1 MTELLLAALI
11 ACSTGDATCAAHDAG
26 AHTVVYICDVAPS
39 QAGQKRIPVNLDE
52 RLHVITIAARCE
64 SA

>member
-1 MTELLLAALI
+1 MTDLILAALI

-39 QAGQKRIPVNLDE
+39 QNGQKRVPVNLDG
-52 RLHVITIAARCE
+52 RLHVVTIAARCE

>member
-1 MTELLLAALI
+1 MTDLILAALI
-11 ACSTGDATCAAHDAG
+11 ACSTGDATCTAHDAG

-39 QAGQKRIPVNLDE
+39 QTGQKRIPVNLDG

>member
-39 QAGQKRIPVNLDE
+39 QAGQKRIPVNLDGACMSC
-52 RLHVITIAARCE
+52 TIAARCE